1 VDSVV
6 PMIDLKTRI
15 QDSMKLAMKSQSKDR
30 LGAIRLMLSEIKQK
44 EVDDRIQLSDE
55 QIIEILTKM
64 VKRRKDAIIQFQLA
78 SREDLV
84 NKENFEIAVINEF
97 LPKKLSHDA
106 IQQLIEQAILAN
118 SASSIRDMAKVM
130 QDLRKSLAG
139 AADLE
144 EVGKIVK
151 DRLLKV

>member
-1 VDSVV
+1 
-6 PMIDLKTRI
+6 M
-15 QDSMKLAMKSQSKDR
+15 
-30 LGAIRLMLSEIKQK
+30 
-44 EVDDRIQLSDE
+44 
-55 QIIEILTKM
+55 
-64 VKRRKDAIIQFQLA
+64 IQFQLA